1 MNVSDARDLS
11 TAPPRSD
18 NWEYGGHLYGL
29 EPLALPAK
37 WSQWTPAESSLRG
50 DAAEISLGDPSAWEC
65 DAETASELRPAD
77 DGETDRLF
85 WFRWITGHQ
94 TTFTVWQLL
103 AETLHQGRLADTGP
117 AADELARRARCL
129 VRVYSLMLLYA
140 SSPPQETYERVIRDP
155 MARQHPNLSGAWA
168 RDYGDI
174 RPLIRG
180 RIGFGSKLE
189 AAELALEC
197 QLNEQIHEG
206 IAARVVPSG
215 VSLLLSPKARRQ
227 TRQLNRE
234 TLLWLYD
241 GIFLTSRAP
250 VSRDT
255 VVRQL
260 IRRIH
265 AILLDIRANGLYPLN
280 GPDSAPEP
288 PELMTDSVLALKDS
302 FAGVLRELVDL
313 SRLSAADVGQPV
325 TAS

>member
-1 MNVSDARDLS
+1 M
-11 TAPPRSD
+11 
-18 NWEYGGHLYGL
+18 
-29 EPLALPAK
+29 
-37 WSQWTPAESSLRG
+37 ESSLEDDTADTSSEG
-50 DAAEISLGDPSAWEC
+50 PSVWEC
-65 DAETASELRPAD
+65 DAETAAELRPAD
-77 DGETDRLF
+77 DGEMERLF

-94 TTFTVWQLL
+94 TTFVVWQLL
-103 AETLHQGRLADTGP
+103 AETLHQARLVDTGP
-117 AADELARRARCL
+117 AADELARKARRL
-129 VRVYSLMLLYA
+129 VRAYSLMLLYA
-140 SSPPQETYERVIRDP
+140 SSPPPEMYERVIRDP

-168 RDYGDI
+168 RDYADV

-180 RIGFGSKLE
+180 RISIGGDLE

-215 VSLLLSPKARRQ
+215 VSLLLSPKARHQ

-255 VVRQL
+255 VVRQF

-265 AILLDIRANGLYPLN
+265 AILLDIRANGLYPL
-280 GPDSAPEP
+280 GDPDAAPEP
-288 PELMTDSVLALKDS
+288 PELMTDGVLALKDS
-302 FAGVLRELVDL
+302 FAEALRDLVDL
-313 SRLSAADVGQPV
+313 SRVPAADTGQPV
-325 TAS
+325 SAS